1 MIKTWANLVTTVRA
15 VGTAAVVIWTVI
27 IFFTQPAP
35 RWQLLAVIV
44 AAVCECLDG
53 VDGRVARALGE
64 SSTFGAWYDME
75 VDSVLLLALSFALVG
90 TGAAGWWVLILGGWH
105 YAFLISRVVFP
116 VLRTPLPYRWS
127 RRLIA
132 VLVIGSAIGGLA
144 FDLIG
149 LPQPVITGLLLG
161 AAGLLTYSFGR
172 DIVGQLRSSLAR
184 SPRPLVDRSER

>member
-1 MIKTWANLVTTVRA
+1 
-15 VGTAAVVIWTVI
+15 
-27 IFFTQPAP
+27 
-35 RWQLLAVIV
+35 
-44 AAVCECLDG
+44 
-53 VDGRVARALGE
+53 
-64 SSTFGAWYDME
+64 
-75 VDSVLLLALSFALVG
+75 
-90 TGAAGWWVLILGGWH
+90 
-105 YAFLISRVVFP
+105 VFP